1 MGSGYGQVT
10 SMEKPNPA
18 PHLPVRIARSF
29 DAEGWPSKSRL
40 SKLVREAVAAATLEI
55 GFSDTKPKPELSVV
69 FTDDA
74 AIRVLNARWRGMEKP
89 TNVLS
94 FPATSWDGTGDPPKL
109 LGDIVMA
116 LETIRREAAEQG
128 KTFDNH
134 LAHLVIH
141 GFLHLV
147 GFDHQAD
154 EEAERMEAVER
165 HALARLAIPDPY
177 AVSDSDG

>member
-1 MGSGYGQVT
+1 MT
-10 SMEKPNPA
+10 SKERPNRA
-18 PHLPVRIARSF
+18 PLLPVRMAISLGAK
-29 DAEGWPSKSRL
+29 GWPAKSRL
-40 SKLVREAVAAATLEI
+40 SKLVCEAITAATLEI
-55 GFSDTKPKPELSVV
+55 GFARTRPRSELSVV

-74 AIRVLNARWRGMEKP
+74 AIRVLNARWRGMDKP

-94 FPATSWDGTGDPPKL
+94 FPATSWDGTGDPPRL
-109 LGDIVMA
+109 LGDIVLA

-141 GFLHLV
+141 GFLHLA
-147 GFDHQAD
+147 GFDHEAD
-154 EEAERMEAVER
+154 AEAERMEAVER
-165 HALARLAIPDPY
+165 RALARLAIPDPY